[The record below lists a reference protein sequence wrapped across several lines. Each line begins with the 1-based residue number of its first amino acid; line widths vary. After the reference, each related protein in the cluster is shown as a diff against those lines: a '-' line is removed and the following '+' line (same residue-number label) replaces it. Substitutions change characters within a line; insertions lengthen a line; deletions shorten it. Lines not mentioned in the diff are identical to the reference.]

1 MLGENVENEGRSVD
15 DLGVD
20 DVLQPTTLG
29 GDQFLVND
37 DGVGLDA
44 AHDVSQLAG
53 LARPQ
58 VGCGVGLHAALDDAV
73 EHARTGG
80 LRERRELA
88 QRVLR
93 LFFALRGTQAHE
105 HDLFESHLAVLDLGD
120 VLAVGGTR
128 VDATRARAGLAL
140 EGTGV
145 LGGVLTRRRCER
157 RSRARENARDNVV
170 DALVALFFRGV
181 RTGVGRVHNHPF
193 PGGFQCRTRRPHL
206 RLRARA
212 R

>member
-1 MLGENVENEGRSVD
+1 MLGENVKDERRAVD

-20 DVLQPTTLG
+20 DILQPTTLG
-29 GDQFLVND
+29 GGQLLVND
-37 DGVGLDA
+37 DGVRLDA
-44 AHDVSQLAG
+44 AHDIGQLAG
-53 LARPQ
+53 LTGPQ
-58 VGCGVGLHAALDDAV
+58 VGRGVGLHTALDNAV

-80 LRERRELA
+80 LRERGQLA

-93 LFFALRGTQAHE
+93 LFFALRGAQAHE

-128 VDATRARAGLAL
+128 VDAARARAGLAL
-140 EGTGV
+140 EGTSV

-170 DALVALFFRGV
+170 DALVTLFFRGV

-193 PGGFQCRTRRPHL
+193 PGGF
-206 RLRARA
+206 
-212 R
+212 